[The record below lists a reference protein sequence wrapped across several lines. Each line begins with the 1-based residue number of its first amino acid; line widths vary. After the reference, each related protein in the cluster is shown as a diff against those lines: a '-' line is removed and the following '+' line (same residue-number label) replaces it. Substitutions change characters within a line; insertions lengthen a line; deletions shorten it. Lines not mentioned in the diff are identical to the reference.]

1 MRSYPPNSAQAV
13 SRLLAMTVI
22 ADGGGSPLEIAA
34 TYRLDILKYADIQ
47 ENVFDLVLSEMC
59 ADLVTTPEGL
69 VKVEKEMID
78 LMLAEIVQPALRLR
92 VWTAMWQLSYS
103 DEQLADGELA
113 LLLLA
118 TSTWGIERNAQGWG
132 QIARPL
138 DSPDQENEGESDAT
152 ER

>member
-22 ADGGGSPLEIAA
+22 ADGGGSPIEIAA
-34 TYRLDILKYADIQ
+34 TYRLSILKYADIQ

-59 ADLVTTPEGL
+59 SDLATTPDGL
-69 VKVEKEMID
+69 FKIEKEMID
-78 LMLAEIVQPALRLR
+78 LMLAEIVLPDLRLR
-92 VWTAMWQLSYS
+92 VWAAMWELCYS

-118 TSTWGIERNAQGWG
+118 TSTWGIERNAEGGG

-138 DSPDQENEGESDAT
+138 DSSDKKNDGKSETT